1 MPITPCLKPACAPA
15 LSPRPPAWLAALVL
29 SCAVPAALAGRPL
42 QTEDAGILARGDC
55 ELEAVLAQAGNGPE
69 RVRGQGLGLGCG
81 LAPGLQAGVAV
92 AAAKADGARGRA
104 AGLGAKWLLAGAA
117 EDGPRLA
124 LTAAAEWLREPGL
137 GWQSAGAG
145 LGLVASVPAGPGTV
159 HVALGHGRD
168 RLGRLDTTSCGLAW
182 EADERP
188 LAGMAWA
195 PMAEL
200 VGDDRDGAAFNL
212 GLRLTAVADRLW
224 LDASWG
230 RAFSGSR
237 ERVLTLGA
245 KWAF

>member
-1 MPITPCLKPACAPA
+1 M
-15 LSPRPPAWLAALVL
+15 
-29 SCAVPAALAGRPL
+29 PAALAGRPL

-55 ELEAVLAQAGNGPE
+55 ELEAVLAQGGSGPE

-92 AAAKADGARGRA
+92 AAAKAEGTRGRA

-137 GWQSAGAG
+137 GWQSASAG
-145 LGLVASVPAGPGTV
+145 LGLVASVPAGLGTV
-159 HVALGHGRD
+159 HLALGHGRD
-168 RLGRLDTTSCGLAW
+168 RLGRLDTTSWGL
-182 EADERP
+182 
-188 LAGMAWA
+188 AWA

-200 VGDDRDGAAFNL
+200 VGDDRVGAAFNL

>member
-1 MPITPCLKPACAPA
+1 MRAGPSQC
-15 LSPRPPAWLAALVL
+15 PPAWLAALEL

-55 ELEAVLAQAGNGPE
+55 ELEAVLAQGGSGPE

-92 AAAKADGARGRA
+92 AAAKAEGTRGRA
-104 AGLGAKWLLAGAA
+104 AGLGAKWLVAGAA

-137 GWQSAGAG
+137 GWQSASAG
-145 LGLVASVPAGPGTV
+145 LGLVASVPAGLGTV
-159 HVALGHGRD
+159 HLALGHGRD
-168 RLGRLDTTSCGLAW
+168 RLGRLDTTSWGLAW

-188 LAGMAWA
+188 LGGLAWA

-200 VGDDRDGAAFNL
+200 VGDDRVGAAFNL